1 MLQKIDKALA
11 RSENFINGSLMLL
24 GVIVLTVNV
33 LMRYIF
39 HMASTW
45 VEEALRYSIIWVT
58 FFGSSQCAKNG
69 LHVGIDIFAQSLPET
84 GKRIVTALGQF
95 IAGILCGFC
104 TYAGYFLTTLVMS
117 TMQKSPAILL
127 PMWLIYLSVPLGFAL
142 MTIRF
147 FVAGV
152 AALQRKSSGTLTT
165 DKEGNVDLS
174 RL

>member
-117 TMQKSPAILL
+117 TMQKSPAIFT
-127 PMWLIYLSVPLGFAL
+127 SNV
-142 MTIRF
+142 
-147 FVAGV
+147 
-152 AALQRKSSGTLTT
+152 
-165 DKEGNVDLS
+165 VDLPIGS
-174 RL
+174 PWICSDDDSLLCCGRCRTSAQKQWNTDDRQRRQR